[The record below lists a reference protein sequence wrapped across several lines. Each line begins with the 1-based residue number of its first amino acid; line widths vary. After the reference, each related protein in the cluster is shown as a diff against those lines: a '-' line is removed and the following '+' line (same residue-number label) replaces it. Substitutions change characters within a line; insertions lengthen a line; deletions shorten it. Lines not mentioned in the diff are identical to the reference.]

1 MTRTILHSDM
11 NNCYA
16 SIERKLDPSLVGKRL
31 VVCGSVEDRHS
42 IVLAKSY
49 EAKAFGVKTGDSLY
63 EAKMK
68 CPDLVAVRPH
78 YDEYLKFSKL
88 AHKIYYSYTN
98 QVEPFGLDECWL
110 DVTGSEKLFGS
121 GEKIAHDIK
130 ERIKKELGITVSIG
144 VSYNKIFAK
153 LGSDLKKPDAVTLI
167 PKEHFKEIVW
177 PLDTDKI
184 IGIGNKTKK
193 KLMYMNINTLG
204 ELAKTD
210 VNLLKRKLGLRGL
223 YLWQYA
229 NGYDTSEVC
238 DYYHHDKIKSIS
250 RGVTTKADLNS
261 YYEVKKIFEEL
272 AIDVSKKLI
281 EENLKAG
288 GVRISIRDKNLE
300 TLSFQKV
307 FTETSISAL
316 RLNDKAMELFEERY
330 DFKEGIRSLTI
341 SAINLTRNTKSEQIS
356 LFAPKQIVKDDRLE
370 KVFNEIRNKFGK
382 DKIGYLGL
390 KLNNKMP
397 EKPSVVTLPSGFRNI
412 KQESVS

>member
-16 SIERKLDPSLVGKRL
+16 SIERKLNPSLVGKRL

-49 EAKAFGVKTGDSLY
+49 EAKAFGVKTGDSLF

-68 CPDLVAVRPH
+68 CPGLVAVKPH
-78 YDEYLKFSKL
+78 YDEYFKFSKL

-110 DVTGSEKLFGS
+110 DVTGSKKLFGN
-121 GEKIAHDIK
+121 GETIAHEIK

-153 LGSDLKKPDAVTLI
+153 LGSDLKKPDAVTVI
-167 PKEHFKEIVW
+167 SKNDFKEIVW
-177 PLDTDKI
+177 QLSTDAI
-184 IGIGNKTKK
+184 IGIGSKTKK

-204 ELAKTD
+204 ELAKAD
-210 VNLLKRKLGLRGL
+210 VNLLKRKLGIRGL

-238 DYYHHDKIKSIS
+238 DYYHRDKIKSIS
-250 RGVTTKADLNS
+250 RGVTTKVDLNS
-261 YYEVKKIFEEL
+261 YDEVKKIFEEL
-272 AIDVSKKLI
+272 AIEVSKKLI
-281 EENLKAG
+281 EEDLKAG
-288 GVRISIRDKNLE
+288 GVRITIRDKNLDYV
-300 TLSFQKV
+300 SFQKV

-316 RLNDKAMELFEERY
+316 RLNDKAMELFKERY
-330 DFKEGIRSLTI
+330 DFKEAIRSLTI
-341 SAINLTRNTKSEQIS
+341 SAINLTRNTKTEQLS
-356 LFAPKQIVKDDRLE
+356 LFAPKKVIRDDRLE
-370 KVFNEIRNKFGK
+370 KVFNEIRKKFGK

-390 KLNNKMP
+390 ELNSKMP
-397 EKPSVVTLPSGFRNI
+397 EKPSVVTLPSGFKNMI
-412 KQESVS
+412 

>member
-31 VVCGSVEDRHS
+31 VVCGSARDRHS
-42 IVLAKSY
+42 IVLAKSC
-49 EAKAFGVKTGDSLY
+49 EAKAFGVKTGDSLF

-68 CPDLVAVRPH
+68 CPGLVAVKPH
-78 YDEYLKFSKL
+78 YDEYFKFSKL

-121 GEKIAHDIK
+121 GETIAHEIK

-153 LGSDLKKPDAVTLI
+153 LGSDLKKPDAVTVI
-167 PKEHFKEIVW
+167 SKNDFKEIVW
-177 PLDTDKI
+177 PLSTDAI
-184 IGIGNKTKK
+184 IGIGSKTKK

-204 ELAKTD
+204 KLAKAD
-210 VNLLKRKLGLRGL
+210 VNLLKRKLGIRGL

-238 DYYHHDKIKSIS
+238 DYYHRDRIKSIS

-261 YYEVKKIFEEL
+261 YDEVKKIFEEL
-272 AIDVSKKLI
+272 AIEVSKKLI
-281 EENLKAG
+281 EEDLKAG
-288 GVRISIRDKNLE
+288 GVRITIRDKNLDYV
-300 TLSFQKV
+300 SFQKV

-316 RLNDKAMELFEERY
+316 RLNDKAMELFKERY
-330 DFKEGIRSLTI
+330 DFKEAIRSLTI
-341 SAINLTRNTKSEQIS
+341 SAINLTKNTKTEQLS
-356 LFAPKQIVKDDRLE
+356 LFAPKKVIKDDRLE
-370 KVFNEIRNKFGK
+370 KVFNEIREKFGS

-390 KLNNKMP
+390 ELNSKMP
-397 EKPSVVTLPSGFRNI
+397 EKPSVVTLPSGFKNI
-412 KQESVS
+412 I

>member
-16 SIERKLDPSLVGKRL
+16 SIERKLNPSLVGKRL

-49 EAKAFGVKTGDSLY
+49 EAKAFGVKTGDSLF

-68 CPDLVAVRPH
+68 CPGLVAVKPH
-78 YDEYLKFSKL
+78 YDEYFKFSKL

-121 GEKIAHDIK
+121 GETIAHEIK

-153 LGSDLKKPDAVTLI
+153 LGSDLKKPDAVTVI
-167 PKEHFKEIVW
+167 SKNDFKEIVW
-177 PLDTDKI
+177 PLSTDSI
-184 IGIGNKTKK
+184 IGIGSKTKK

-204 ELAKTD
+204 ELAKAD
-210 VNLLKRKLGLRGL
+210 VNLLKRKLGIRGL

-238 DYYHHDKIKSIS
+238 DYYHRDKIKSIS

-261 YYEVKKIFEEL
+261 YDEVKKIFEEL
-272 AIDVSKKLI
+272 AIEVSKKLI
-281 EENLKAG
+281 EEDLKAG
-288 GVRISIRDKNLE
+288 GVRITIRDKNLDYV
-300 TLSFQKV
+300 SFQKV

-316 RLNDKAMELFEERY
+316 RLNDKAMELFKERY
-330 DFKEGIRSLTI
+330 DFKEAIRSLTI
-341 SAINLTRNTKSEQIS
+341 SAINLTRNTKTEQLS
-356 LFAPKQIVKDDRLE
+356 LFAPKKVIRDDRLE
-370 KVFNEIRNKFGK
+370 KVFNEIREKFGS

-390 KLNNKMP
+390 ELNSKMP
-397 EKPSVVTLPSGFRNI
+397 EKPSVVTLPSGFKNMI
-412 KQESVS
+412 

>member
-1 MTRTILHSDM
+1 M

-16 SIERKLDPSLVGKRL
+16 SIERKLNPSLVGKRL

-49 EAKAFGVKTGDSLY
+49 EAKAFGVKTGDSLF

-68 CPDLVAVRPH
+68 CPGLVAVKPH
-78 YDEYLKFSKL
+78 YDEYFKFSKL

-121 GEKIAHDIK
+121 GETIAHEIK

-153 LGSDLKKPDAVTLI
+153 LGSDLKKPDAVTVI
-167 PKEHFKEIVW
+167 SKNDFKDIVW
-177 PLDTDKI
+177 PLSTDAI
-184 IGIGNKTKK
+184 IGIGSKTKK

-204 ELAKTD
+204 ELAKAD
-210 VNLLKRKLGLRGL
+210 VNLLKRKLGIRGL

-238 DYYHHDKIKSIS
+238 DYYHRDKIKSIS

-261 YYEVKKIFEEL
+261 YDEVKKIFEEL
-272 AIDVSKKLI
+272 AIEVSKKLI
-281 EENLKAG
+281 EEDLKAG
-288 GVRISIRDKNLE
+288 GVRITIRDKNLDYV
-300 TLSFQKV
+300 SFQKV

-316 RLNDKAMELFEERY
+316 RLNDKAMELFKERY
-330 DFKEGIRSLTI
+330 DFKEAIRSLTI
-341 SAINLTRNTKSEQIS
+341 SAINLTMNTKTEQLS
-356 LFAPKQIVKDDRLE
+356 LFAPKKIIKDDRLE
-370 KVFNEIRNKFGK
+370 KVFNEIREKFGS

-390 KLNNKMP
+390 ELNSKMP
-397 EKPSVVTLPSGFRNI
+397 EKPSVVTLPSGFKNMI
-412 KQESVS
+412 

>member
-16 SIERKLDPSLVGKRL
+16 SIERKLNPSLVGKRL
-31 VVCGSVEDRHS
+31 IVCGSARDRHS

-49 EAKAFGVKTGDSLY
+49 EAKAFGVKTGDSLF

-68 CPDLVAVRPH
+68 CPGLVAVKPH
-78 YDEYLKFSKL
+78 YDEYFKFSKL

-121 GEKIAHDIK
+121 GETIAHEIK

-153 LGSDLKKPDAVTLI
+153 LGSDLKKPDAVTVI
-167 PKEHFKEIVW
+167 SKNDFKEIVW
-177 PLDTDKI
+177 PLSTDAI
-184 IGIGNKTKK
+184 IGIGSKTKK

-204 ELAKTD
+204 ELAKAD
-210 VNLLKRKLGLRGL
+210 VNLLKRKLGIRGL

-238 DYYHHDKIKSIS
+238 DYYHRDKIKSIS

-261 YYEVKKIFEEL
+261 YDEVKKIFEEL
-272 AIDVSKKLI
+272 AIEVSKKLI

-288 GVRISIRDKNLE
+288 GVRITIRDKNLDYV
-300 TLSFQKV
+300 SFQKV

-316 RLNDKAMELFEERY
+316 RLNDKAMELFKERY
-330 DFKEGIRSLTI
+330 DFKEAIRSLTI
-341 SAINLTRNTKSEQIS
+341 SAINLTRNTKTEQLS
-356 LFAPKQIVKDDRLE
+356 LFAQKKVIKDDRLE
-370 KVFNEIRNKFGK
+370 KVFNDIREKFGK

-390 KLNNKMP
+390 ELNSKMP
-397 EKPSVVTLPSGFRNI
+397 EKPSVVTLPSGFKNMI
-412 KQESVS
+412 

>member
-16 SIERKLDPSLVGKRL
+16 SIERKLNPSLVGKRL
-31 VVCGSVEDRHS
+31 VVCGSARDRHS

-49 EAKAFGVKTGDSLY
+49 EAKAFGVKTGDSLF

-68 CPDLVAVRPH
+68 CPGLVAVKPH
-78 YDEYLKFSKL
+78 YDEYFKFSKL

-110 DVTGSEKLFGS
+110 DVTGSKKLFGS
-121 GEKIAHDIK
+121 GEAIAHEIK

-153 LGSDLKKPDAVTLI
+153 LGSDLKKPDAVTVI
-167 PKEHFKEIVW
+167 SKNDFKEIVW
-177 PLDTDKI
+177 PLSTDAI
-184 IGIGNKTKK
+184 IGIGSKTKK

-204 ELAKTD
+204 ELAKAD
-210 VNLLKRKLGLRGL
+210 VNLLKRKLGIRGL
-223 YLWQYA
+223 YLWKYA

-238 DYYHHDKIKSIS
+238 DYYHRDKIKSIS

-261 YYEVKKIFEEL
+261 YDEVKKIFEEL
-272 AIDVSKKLI
+272 AIEVSKKLI
-281 EENLKAG
+281 EEDLKAG
-288 GVRISIRDKNLE
+288 GVRITIRDKNLDYV
-300 TLSFQKV
+300 SFQKV

-316 RLNDKAMELFEERY
+316 RLNDKAMELFKERY
-330 DFKEGIRSLTI
+330 DFKEAIRSLTI
-341 SAINLTRNTKSEQIS
+341 SAINLTMNTKTEQLS
-356 LFAPKQIVKDDRLE
+356 LFATKKVIKDDRLE
-370 KVFNEIRNKFGK
+370 KAFNEIREKFGK

-390 KLNNKMP
+390 ELNSKMP
-397 EKPSVVTLPSGFRNI
+397 EKPSVVTLPSGFKNI
-412 KQESVS
+412 I

>member
-16 SIERKLDPSLVGKRL
+16 SIERKLNPSLVGKRL
-31 VVCGSVEDRHS
+31 VVCGSARDRHS

-49 EAKAFGVKTGDSLY
+49 EAKAFGVKTGDSLF

-68 CPDLVAVRPH
+68 CPGLVAVKPH
-78 YDEYLKFSKL
+78 YDEYFKFSKL

-110 DVTGSEKLFGS
+110 DVTGSKKLFGS
-121 GEKIAHDIK
+121 GETIAHEIK

-153 LGSDLKKPDAVTLI
+153 LGSDLKKPDAVTVI
-167 PKEHFKEIVW
+167 SKNDFKEIVW
-177 PLDTDKI
+177 PLSTDSI
-184 IGIGNKTKK
+184 IGIGSKTKK

-204 ELAKTD
+204 ELAKAD
-210 VNLLKRKLGLRGL
+210 VNLLKRKLGIRGL

-238 DYYHHDKIKSIS
+238 DYYHRDKIKSIS

-261 YYEVKKIFEEL
+261 YDEVKKIFEEL
-272 AIDVSKKLI
+272 AIEVSKKLI
-281 EENLKAG
+281 EEDLKAG
-288 GVRISIRDKNLE
+288 GVRITIRDKNLDYV
-300 TLSFQKV
+300 SFQKV

-316 RLNDKAMELFEERY
+316 RLNDKAMELFKERY
-330 DFKEGIRSLTI
+330 DFKEAIRSLTI
-341 SAINLTRNTKSEQIS
+341 SAINLTRNTKTEQLS
-356 LFAPKQIVKDDRLE
+356 LFAPKKVIKDDRLE
-370 KVFNEIRNKFGK
+370 KVFNEIREKFGS

-390 KLNNKMP
+390 ELNSKMP
-397 EKPSVVTLPSGFRNI
+397 EKPSVVTLPSGFKNM
-412 KQESVS
+412 V

>member
-16 SIERKLDPSLVGKRL
+16 PIERKLDPSLVGKRL
-31 VVCGSVEDRHS
+31 VVCGSARDRHS
-42 IVLAKSY
+42 IVLAKSC
-49 EAKAFGVKTGDSLY
+49 EAKAFGVKTGDSLF

-68 CPDLVAVRPH
+68 CPGLVAVKPH
-78 YDEYLKFSKL
+78 YDEYFKFSKL

-121 GEKIAHDIK
+121 GETIAHEIK

-153 LGSDLKKPDAVTLI
+153 LGSDLKKPDAVTVI
-167 PKEHFKEIVW
+167 SKNDFKEIVW
-177 PLDTDKI
+177 PLSTDAI
-184 IGIGNKTKK
+184 IGIGSKTKK

-204 ELAKTD
+204 KLAKAD
-210 VNLLKRKLGLRGL
+210 VNLLKRKLGIRGL

-238 DYYHHDKIKSIS
+238 DYYHRDRIKSIS

-261 YYEVKKIFEEL
+261 YDEVKKIFEEL
-272 AIDVSKKLI
+272 AIEVSKKLI
-281 EENLKAG
+281 EEDLKAG
-288 GVRISIRDKNLE
+288 GVRITIRDKNLDYV
-300 TLSFQKV
+300 SFQKV

-316 RLNDKAMELFEERY
+316 RLNDKAMELFKERY
-330 DFKEGIRSLTI
+330 DFKEAIRSLTI
-341 SAINLTRNTKSEQIS
+341 SAINLTKNTKTEQLS
-356 LFAPKQIVKDDRLE
+356 LFAPKKVIKDDRLE
-370 KVFNEIRNKFGK
+370 KVFNEIREKFGS

-390 KLNNKMP
+390 ELNSKMP
-397 EKPSVVTLPSGFRNI
+397 EKPSVVTLPSGFKNI
-412 KQESVS
+412 I

>member
-16 SIERKLDPSLVGKRL
+16 SIERKLNPSLVGKRL

-49 EAKAFGVKTGDSLY
+49 EAKAFGVKTGDSLF

-68 CPDLVAVRPH
+68 CPGLVAVKPH
-78 YDEYLKFSKL
+78 YDEYFKFSKL

-110 DVTGSEKLFGS
+110 DVTGSKKLFGS
-121 GEKIAHDIK
+121 GESIAHEIK

-153 LGSDLKKPDAVTLI
+153 LGSDLKKPDAVTVI
-167 PKEHFKEIVW
+167 SKNDFKEIVW
-177 PLDTDKI
+177 PLSTDAI
-184 IGIGNKTKK
+184 IGIGSKTKK

-204 ELAKTD
+204 KLAKAD
-210 VNLLKRKLGLRGL
+210 VNLLKRKLGIRGL

-238 DYYHHDKIKSIS
+238 DYYHRDRIKSIS

-261 YYEVKKIFEEL
+261 YDEVKKIFEEL
-272 AIDVSKKLI
+272 AIEVSKKLI
-281 EENLKAG
+281 EEDLKAG
-288 GVRISIRDKNLE
+288 GVRITIRDKNLDYV
-300 TLSFQKV
+300 SFQKV

-316 RLNDKAMELFEERY
+316 RLNDKAMELFKDRY
-330 DFKEGIRSLTI
+330 DFKEAIRSLTI
-341 SAINLTRNTKSEQIS
+341 SAINLTKNTKTEQLS
-356 LFAPKQIVKDDRLE
+356 LFAPKKVIKDDRLE
-370 KVFNEIRNKFGK
+370 KVFNEIREKFGS

-390 KLNNKMP
+390 ELNSKMP
-397 EKPSVVTLPSGFRNI
+397 EKPSVVTLPSGFKNI
-412 KQESVS
+412 I

>member
-16 SIERKLDPSLVGKRL
+16 SIERKLNPSLVGKRL

-49 EAKAFGVKTGDSLY
+49 EAKAFGVKTGDSLF

-68 CPDLVAVRPH
+68 CPGLVAVKPH
-78 YDEYLKFSKL
+78 YDEYFKFSKL

-121 GEKIAHDIK
+121 GETIAHEIK

-153 LGSDLKKPDAVTLI
+153 LGSDLKKPDAVTVI
-167 PKEHFKEIVW
+167 SKNDFKEIVW
-177 PLDTDKI
+177 PLSTDAI
-184 IGIGNKTKK
+184 IGIGSKTKK

-204 ELAKTD
+204 ELAKAD
-210 VNLLKRKLGLRGL
+210 ANLLKRKLGIRGL
-223 YLWQYA
+223 YLWHYA

-238 DYYHHDKIKSIS
+238 DYYHRDKIKSIS

-261 YYEVKKIFEEL
+261 YDEVKKIFEEL
-272 AIDVSKKLI
+272 AIEVSKKLI
-281 EENLKAG
+281 EEDLKAG
-288 GVRISIRDKNLE
+288 GVRITIRDKNLSYV
-300 TLSFQKV
+300 SFQKV
-307 FTETSISAL
+307 FSETSISAL
-316 RLNDKAMELFEERY
+316 RLNDKAMELFKERY
-330 DFKEGIRSLTI
+330 DFKEAIRSLTI
-341 SAINLTRNTKSEQIS
+341 SAINLTRNTKTEQLS
-356 LFAPKQIVKDDRLE
+356 LFAPKKVIKDDRLE
-370 KVFNEIRNKFGK
+370 KVFNEIREKFGK

-390 KLNNKMP
+390 ELNSKMP
-397 EKPSVVTLPSGFRNI
+397 EKPSVVTLPSGFKNMI
-412 KQESVS
+412 

>member
-16 SIERKLDPSLVGKRL
+16 SIERKLNPSLVGKRL

-49 EAKAFGVKTGDSLY
+49 EAKAFGVKTGDSLF

-68 CPDLVAVRPH
+68 CPGLVAVKPH
-78 YDEYLKFSKL
+78 YDEYFKFSKL

-110 DVTGSEKLFGS
+110 DVTGSKKLFGS
-121 GEKIAHDIK
+121 GEAIAHEIK

-144 VSYNKIFAK
+144 VSYNKIFSK
-153 LGSDLKKPDAVTLI
+153 LGSDLKKPDAVTVI
-167 PKEHFKEIVW
+167 SKNDFKEIVW
-177 PLDTDKI
+177 PLSTDAI
-184 IGIGNKTKK
+184 IGIGSKTKK

-204 ELAKTD
+204 ELAKAD
-210 VNLLKRKLGLRGL
+210 VNLLKRKLGIRGL

-238 DYYHHDKIKSIS
+238 DYYHRDKIKSIS
-250 RGVTTKADLNS
+250 RGVTTKANLNS
-261 YYEVKKIFEEL
+261 YDEVKKIFEEL
-272 AIDVSKKLI
+272 AIEVSKKLI
-281 EENLKAG
+281 EEDLKAG
-288 GVRISIRDKNLE
+288 GVRITIRDKNLDYV
-300 TLSFQKV
+300 SFQKV

-316 RLNDKAMELFEERY
+316 RLNDKAMELFKERY
-330 DFKEGIRSLTI
+330 DFKEAIRSLTI
-341 SAINLTRNTKSEQIS
+341 SAINLTRNTKTEQLS
-356 LFAPKQIVKDDRLE
+356 LFAPKKVIKDDRLE
-370 KVFNEIRNKFGK
+370 KVFNEIREKFGK

-390 KLNNKMP
+390 ELNSKMP
-397 EKPSVVTLPSGFRNI
+397 EKPSVVTLPSGFKNI
-412 KQESVS
+412 I

>member
-16 SIERKLDPSLVGKRL
+16 SIERKLNPSLVGKRL

-49 EAKAFGVKTGDSLY
+49 EAKAFGVKTGDSLF

-68 CPDLVAVRPH
+68 CPGLVAVKPH
-78 YDEYLKFSKL
+78 YDEYFKFSKL

-110 DVTGSEKLFGS
+110 DVTGSKKLFGS
-121 GEKIAHDIK
+121 GEAIAHEIK

-153 LGSDLKKPDAVTLI
+153 LGSDLKKPDAVTVI
-167 PKEHFKEIVW
+167 SKNDFKEIVW
-177 PLDTDKI
+177 PLSTDAI
-184 IGIGNKTKK
+184 IGIGSKTKK

-204 ELAKTD
+204 ELAKAD
-210 VNLLKRKLGLRGL
+210 VNLLKRKLGIRGL

-238 DYYHHDKIKSIS
+238 DYYHRDRIKSIS

-261 YYEVKKIFEEL
+261 YDEVKKIFEEL
-272 AIDVSKKLI
+272 AIEVSKKLI
-281 EENLKAG
+281 EEDLKAG
-288 GVRISIRDKNLE
+288 GVRITIRDKNLDYV
-300 TLSFQKV
+300 SFQKV

-316 RLNDKAMELFEERY
+316 RLNDKAMELFKERY
-330 DFKEGIRSLTI
+330 DFKEAIRSLTI
-341 SAINLTRNTKSEQIS
+341 SAINLTKNTKTEQLS
-356 LFAPKQIVKDDRLE
+356 LFAPKKVIKDDRLE
-370 KVFNEIRNKFGK
+370 KVFNEIREKFGS

-390 KLNNKMP
+390 ELNSKMP
-397 EKPSVVTLPSGFRNI
+397 EKPSVVTLPSGFKNI
-412 KQESVS
+412 I

>member
-16 SIERKLDPSLVGKRL
+16 SIERKLNPSLVGKRL

-49 EAKAFGVKTGDSLY
+49 EAKAFGVKTGDSLF

-68 CPDLVAVRPH
+68 CPGLVAVKPH
-78 YDEYLKFSKL
+78 YDEYFKFSKL

-110 DVTGSEKLFGS
+110 DVTGSKKLFGS
-121 GEKIAHDIK
+121 GETIAHEIK

-153 LGSDLKKPDAVTLI
+153 LGSDLKKPDAVTVI
-167 PKEHFKEIVW
+167 SKNDFKEIVW
-177 PLDTDKI
+177 PLSTDAI
-184 IGIGNKTKK
+184 IGIGSKTKK

-204 ELAKTD
+204 ELAKAD
-210 VNLLKRKLGLRGL
+210 VNLLKRKLGIRGL

-229 NGYDTSEVC
+229 NGYDNSEVC
-238 DYYHHDKIKSIS
+238 DYYHRDKIKSIS

-261 YYEVKKIFEEL
+261 YDEVKKIFEEL
-272 AIDVSKKLI
+272 AIEVSKKLI
-281 EENLKAG
+281 EEDLKAG
-288 GVRISIRDKNLE
+288 GVRITIRDKNLDYV
-300 TLSFQKV
+300 SFQKV

-316 RLNDKAMELFEERY
+316 RLNDKAMELFKERY
-330 DFKEGIRSLTI
+330 DFKEAIRSLTI
-341 SAINLTRNTKSEQIS
+341 SAINLTRNTKSEQLS
-356 LFAPKQIVKDDRLE
+356 LFAPKKVIKDDRLE
-370 KVFNEIRNKFGK
+370 KVFNEIREKFGK

-390 KLNNKMP
+390 ELNSKMP
-397 EKPSVVTLPSGFRNI
+397 EKPSVVTLPSGFKNMI
-412 KQESVS
+412 

>member
-16 SIERKLDPSLVGKRL
+16 SIERKLNPSLVGKRL

-49 EAKAFGVKTGDSLY
+49 EAKAFGVKTGDSLF

-68 CPDLVAVRPH
+68 CPGLVAVKPH
-78 YDEYLKFSKL
+78 YDEYFKFSKL

-121 GEKIAHDIK
+121 GETIAHEIK

-153 LGSDLKKPDAVTLI
+153 LGSDLKKPDAVTVI
-167 PKEHFKEIVW
+167 AKDDFKEIVW
-177 PLDTDKI
+177 PLSTDAI
-184 IGIGNKTKK
+184 IGIGSKTKK

-204 ELAKTD
+204 ELAKAD
-210 VNLLKRKLGLRGL
+210 VNLLKRKLGIRGL

-229 NGYDTSEVC
+229 NGYDNSEVC
-238 DYYHHDKIKSIS
+238 DYYHRDKIKSIS

-261 YYEVKKIFEEL
+261 YDEVKKIFEEL
-272 AIDVSKKLI
+272 AIEVSKKLI
-281 EENLKAG
+281 EEDLKAG
-288 GVRISIRDKNLE
+288 GVRITIRDKNLDYV
-300 TLSFQKV
+300 SFQKV

-316 RLNDKAMELFEERY
+316 RLNDKAMELFKERY
-330 DFKEGIRSLTI
+330 DFKEAIRSLTI
-341 SAINLTRNTKSEQIS
+341 SAINLTRNTKTEQLS
-356 LFAPKQIVKDDRLE
+356 LFAPKKVIKDDRLE
-370 KVFNEIRNKFGK
+370 KVFNEIREKFGS

-390 KLNNKMP
+390 ELNSKMP
-397 EKPSVVTLPSGFRNI
+397 EKPSVVTLPSGFKNMI
-412 KQESVS
+412 

>member
-16 SIERKLDPSLVGKRL
+16 SIERKLNPSLVGKRL

-49 EAKAFGVKTGDSLY
+49 EAKAFGVKTGDSLF

-68 CPDLVAVRPH
+68 CPGLVAVKPH
-78 YDEYLKFSKL
+78 YDEYFKFSKL

-121 GEKIAHDIK
+121 GETIAHEIK

-153 LGSDLKKPDAVTLI
+153 LGSDLKKPDAVTVI
-167 PKEHFKEIVW
+167 SKNDFKEIVW
-177 PLDTDKI
+177 PLSTDAI
-184 IGIGNKTKK
+184 IGIGSKTKK

-204 ELAKTD
+204 ELAKAD
-210 VNLLKRKLGLRGL
+210 ANLLKRKLGIRGL
-223 YLWQYA
+223 YLWHYA

-238 DYYHHDKIKSIS
+238 DYYHRDKIKSIS

-261 YYEVKKIFEEL
+261 YDEVKKIFEEL
-272 AIDVSKKLI
+272 AIEVSKKLI
-281 EENLKAG
+281 EEDLKAG
-288 GVRISIRDKNLE
+288 GVRITIRDKNLSYV
-300 TLSFQKV
+300 SFQKI
-307 FTETSISAL
+307 FSETSISAL
-316 RLNDKAMELFEERY
+316 RLNDKAMELFKERY
-330 DFKEGIRSLTI
+330 DFKEAIRSLTI
-341 SAINLTRNTKSEQIS
+341 SAINLTRNTKTEQLS
-356 LFAPKQIVKDDRLE
+356 LFAPKKVIKDDRLE
-370 KVFNEIRNKFGK
+370 KVFNEIREKFGK

-390 KLNNKMP
+390 ELNSKMP
-397 EKPSVVTLPSGFRNI
+397 EKPSVVTLPSGFKNMI
-412 KQESVS
+412 

>member
-16 SIERKLDPSLVGKRL
+16 SIERKLNPSLVGKRL

-49 EAKAFGVKTGDSLY
+49 EAKAFGVKTGDSLF

-68 CPDLVAVRPH
+68 CPGLVAVKPH
-78 YDEYLKFSKL
+78 YDEYFKFSKL

-121 GEKIAHDIK
+121 GEAIAHEIK

-153 LGSDLKKPDAVTLI
+153 LGSDLKKPDAVTVI
-167 PKEHFKEIVW
+167 SKNDFKEIVW
-177 PLDTDKI
+177 PLSTDAI
-184 IGIGNKTKK
+184 IGIGSKTKK

-204 ELAKTD
+204 ELAKAD
-210 VNLLKRKLGLRGL
+210 VNLLKRKLGIRGL

-238 DYYHHDKIKSIS
+238 DYYHRDKVKSIS

-261 YYEVKKIFEEL
+261 YDEVKKIFEEL
-272 AIDVSKKLI
+272 AIEVSKKLI
-281 EENLKAG
+281 EEDLKAG
-288 GVRISIRDKNLE
+288 GVRITIRDKNLDYV
-300 TLSFQKV
+300 SFQKV

-316 RLNDKAMELFEERY
+316 RLNDKAMELFKERY
-330 DFKEGIRSLTI
+330 DFKEAIRSLTI
-341 SAINLTRNTKSEQIS
+341 SAINLTRNTKTEQLS
-356 LFAPKQIVKDDRLE
+356 LFAPKKVIKDDRLE
-370 KVFNEIRNKFGK
+370 KVFNEIREKFGS

-390 KLNNKMP
+390 ELNSKMP
-397 EKPSVVTLPSGFRNI
+397 EKPSVVTLPSGFKNMI
-412 KQESVS
+412 

>member
-16 SIERKLDPSLVGKRL
+16 SIERKLNPSLVGKRL

-49 EAKAFGVKTGDSLY
+49 EAKAFGVKTGDSLF

-68 CPDLVAVRPH
+68 CPGLVAVKPH
-78 YDEYLKFSKL
+78 YDEYFKFSKL

-121 GEKIAHDIK
+121 GETIAHEIK
-130 ERIKKELGITVSIG
+130 ECIKKELGITVSIG

-153 LGSDLKKPDAVTLI
+153 LGSDLKKPDAVTVI
-167 PKEHFKEIVW
+167 KKDDFKEIVW
-177 PLDTDKI
+177 PLSTDAI
-184 IGIGNKTKK
+184 IGIGSKTKK

-210 VNLLKRKLGLRGL
+210 VNLLKRKLGIRGL

-238 DYYHHDKIKSIS
+238 DYHHRDRIKSIS

-261 YYEVKKIFEEL
+261 YDEVKKIFEEL
-272 AIDVSKKLI
+272 AIEVSKKLI
-281 EENLKAG
+281 EEDLKAG
-288 GVRISIRDKNLE
+288 GVRITIRDKNLDYV
-300 TLSFQKV
+300 SFQKV

-316 RLNDKAMELFEERY
+316 RLNDKAMELFKERY
-330 DFKEGIRSLTI
+330 DFKEAIRSLTI
-341 SAINLTRNTKSEQIS
+341 SAINLTRNTKTEQLS
-356 LFAPKQIVKDDRLE
+356 LFAPKKVIKDDRLE
-370 KVFNEIRNKFGK
+370 KAFNEIRKKFGK

-390 KLNNKMP
+390 ELNSKMP
-397 EKPSVVTLPSGFRNI
+397 EKPSVVTLPSGFKNMI
-412 KQESVS
+412 

>member
-16 SIERKLDPSLVGKRL
+16 SIERKLNPSLVGKRL

-49 EAKAFGVKTGDSLY
+49 EAKAFGVKTGDSLF

-68 CPDLVAVRPH
+68 CPGLVAVKPH
-78 YDEYLKFSKL
+78 YDEYFKFSKL

-121 GEKIAHDIK
+121 GEAIAHEIK

-153 LGSDLKKPDAVTLI
+153 LGSDLKKPDAVTVI
-167 PKEHFKEIVW
+167 KKDDFKEIVW
-177 PLDTDKI
+177 PLSTDAI
-184 IGIGNKTKK
+184 IGIGSKTKK

-204 ELAKTD
+204 ELAKAD
-210 VNLLKRKLGLRGL
+210 VNLLKRKLGIRGL

-229 NGYDTSEVC
+229 NGYDSSEVC
-238 DYYHHDKIKSIS
+238 DYYHRDKIKSIS

-261 YYEVKKIFEEL
+261 YDEVKKIFEEL
-272 AIDVSKKLI
+272 AIEVSKKLI
-281 EENLKAG
+281 EEDLKAG
-288 GVRISIRDKNLE
+288 GVRITIRDKNLDYV
-300 TLSFQKV
+300 SFQKV
-307 FTETSISAL
+307 FNETSISAL
-316 RLNDKAMELFEERY
+316 RLNDKAMELFKERY
-330 DFKEGIRSLTI
+330 DFKEAIRSLTI
-341 SAINLTRNTKSEQIS
+341 SAINLTRNTKTEQLS
-356 LFAPKQIVKDDRLE
+356 LFAPKKVIKDDRLE
-370 KVFNEIRNKFGK
+370 KVFNEIREKFGS

-390 KLNNKMP
+390 ELNSKMP
-397 EKPSVVTLPSGFRNI
+397 EKPSVVTLPSGFKNMI
-412 KQESVS
+412 

>member
-16 SIERKLDPSLVGKRL
+16 SIERKLNPSLVGKRL

-49 EAKAFGVKTGDSLY
+49 EAKAFGVKTGDSLF

-68 CPDLVAVRPH
+68 CPGLVAVKPH
-78 YDEYLKFSKL
+78 YDEYFKFSKL

-121 GEKIAHDIK
+121 GEAIAHEIK

-153 LGSDLKKPDAVTLI
+153 LGSDLKKPDAVTVI
-167 PKEHFKEIVW
+167 KKDDFKEIVW
-177 PLDTDKI
+177 PLSTDAI
-184 IGIGNKTKK
+184 IGIGSKTKK

-204 ELAKTD
+204 ELAKAD
-210 VNLLKRKLGLRGL
+210 VNLLKRKLGIRGL

-238 DYYHHDKIKSIS
+238 DYYHRDRIKSIS
-250 RGVTTKADLNS
+250 RGVTTKADLKS
-261 YYEVKKIFEEL
+261 YDEVKKIFEEL
-272 AIDVSKKLI
+272 AIEVSKKLI
-281 EENLKAG
+281 EEDLKAG
-288 GVRISIRDKNLE
+288 GVRITIRDKNLDYV
-300 TLSFQKV
+300 SFQKV

-316 RLNDKAMELFEERY
+316 RLNDKAMELFKERY
-330 DFKEGIRSLTI
+330 DFKEAIRSLTI
-341 SAINLTRNTKSEQIS
+341 SAINLTRNTKTEQLS
-356 LFAPKQIVKDDRLE
+356 LFAPKKVIKDDRLE
-370 KVFNEIRNKFGK
+370 KVFNEIREKFGS

-390 KLNNKMP
+390 ELNSKMP
-397 EKPSVVTLPSGFRNI
+397 EKPSVVTLPSGFKNMI
-412 KQESVS
+412 

>member
-49 EAKAFGVKTGDSLY
+49 EAKAFGVKTGDSLF

-68 CPDLVAVRPH
+68 CPGLVAVKPH
-78 YDEYLKFSKL
+78 YDEYFKFSKL

-121 GEKIAHDIK
+121 GETIAHEIK

-153 LGSDLKKPDAVTLI
+153 LGSDLKKPDAVTVI
-167 PKEHFKEIVW
+167 SKNDFKEIVW
-177 PLDTDKI
+177 PLSTDAI
-184 IGIGNKTKK
+184 IGIGSKTKK
-193 KLMYMNINTLG
+193 KLMYMNIKTLG
-204 ELAKTD
+204 ELAKAD
-210 VNLLKRKLGLRGL
+210 VNLLKRKLGIRGL

-238 DYYHHDKIKSIS
+238 DYYHRDRIKSIS

-261 YYEVKKIFEEL
+261 YDEVKKIFEEL
-272 AIDVSKKLI
+272 AIEVSKKLI
-281 EENLKAG
+281 EEDLKAG
-288 GVRISIRDKNLE
+288 GVRITIRDKNLDYV
-300 TLSFQKV
+300 SFQKV

-316 RLNDKAMELFEERY
+316 RLNDKAMELFKERY
-330 DFKEGIRSLTI
+330 DFKEAIRSLTI
-341 SAINLTRNTKSEQIS
+341 SAINLTKNTKTEQLS
-356 LFAPKQIVKDDRLE
+356 LFAPKKVIKDDRLE
-370 KVFNEIRNKFGK
+370 KVFNEIREKFGK

-390 KLNNKMP
+390 ELNSKMP
-397 EKPSVVTLPSGFRNI
+397 KKPSVVTLPSGFKNMI
-412 KQESVS
+412 

>member
-16 SIERKLDPSLVGKRL
+16 SIERKLNPSLVGKRL
-31 VVCGSVEDRHS
+31 VVCGSARDRHS

-49 EAKAFGVKTGDSLY
+49 EAKAFGVKTGDSLF

-68 CPDLVAVRPH
+68 CPGLVAVKPH
-78 YDEYLKFSKL
+78 YDEYFRFSKL

-121 GEKIAHDIK
+121 GETIAHEIK

-153 LGSDLKKPDAVTLI
+153 LGSDLKKPDAVTVI
-167 PKEHFKEIVW
+167 SKNDFKEIVW
-177 PLDTDKI
+177 PLSTDSI
-184 IGIGNKTKK
+184 IGIGSKTKK

-204 ELAKTD
+204 ELAKAD
-210 VNLLKRKLGLRGL
+210 VNLLKRKLGIRGL

-238 DYYHHDKIKSIS
+238 DYYHRDKIKSIS

-261 YYEVKKIFEEL
+261 YDEVKKIFEEL
-272 AIDVSKKLI
+272 AIEVSKKLI
-281 EENLKAG
+281 EEDLKAG
-288 GVRISIRDKNLE
+288 GVRITIRDKNLDYV
-300 TLSFQKV
+300 SFQKV

-316 RLNDKAMELFEERY
+316 RLNDKAMELFKERY
-330 DFKEGIRSLTI
+330 DFKEAIRSLTI
-341 SAINLTRNTKSEQIS
+341 SAINLTRNTKTEQLS
-356 LFAPKQIVKDDRLE
+356 LFAPKKVIRDDRLE
-370 KVFNEIRNKFGK
+370 KVFNEIREKFGS

-390 KLNNKMP
+390 ELNSKMP
-397 EKPSVVTLPSGFRNI
+397 EKPSVVTLPSGFKNMI
-412 KQESVS
+412 

>member
-16 SIERKLDPSLVGKRL
+16 SIERKLNPSLVGKRL

-49 EAKAFGVKTGDSLY
+49 EAKAFGVKTGDSLF

-68 CPDLVAVRPH
+68 CPGLVAVKPH
-78 YDEYLKFSKL
+78 YDEYFKFSKL

-121 GEKIAHDIK
+121 GETIAHEIK

-153 LGSDLKKPDAVTLI
+153 LGSDLKKPDAVTVI
-167 PKEHFKEIVW
+167 SKNDFKELVW
-177 PLDTDKI
+177 PLSTDAI
-184 IGIGNKTKK
+184 IGIGSKTKK

-204 ELAKTD
+204 ELAKAD
-210 VNLLKRKLGLRGL
+210 VNLLKRKLGIRGL

-238 DYYHHDKIKSIS
+238 DYYHRDRIKSIS
-250 RGVTTKADLNS
+250 RGVTTRADLNS
-261 YYEVKKIFEEL
+261 YDEVKKIFEEL
-272 AIDVSKKLI
+272 AIEVSKKLI
-281 EENLKAG
+281 EEDLKAG
-288 GVRISIRDKNLE
+288 GVRITIRDKNLSYV
-300 TLSFQKV
+300 SFQKV

-316 RLNDKAMELFEERY
+316 RLNDKAMELFKERY
-330 DFKEGIRSLTI
+330 DFKEAIRSLTI
-341 SAINLTRNTKSEQIS
+341 SAINLTRNTKTEQLS
-356 LFAPKQIVKDDRLE
+356 LFAPKKVIKDDRLE
-370 KVFNEIRNKFGK
+370 KVFNEIREKFGS

-390 KLNNKMP
+390 ELNSKMP
-397 EKPSVVTLPSGFRNI
+397 EKPSVVTLPSGFKNMI
-412 KQESVS
+412 

>member
-16 SIERKLDPSLVGKRL
+16 SIERKLNPSLVGKRL

-49 EAKAFGVKTGDSLY
+49 EAKAFGVKTGDSLF

-68 CPDLVAVRPH
+68 CPGLVAVKPH
-78 YDEYLKFSKL
+78 YDEYFKFSKL

-110 DVTGSEKLFGS
+110 DVTGSKKLFGS
-121 GEKIAHDIK
+121 GETIAHEIK

-153 LGSDLKKPDAVTLI
+153 LGSDLKKPDAVTVI
-167 PKEHFKEIVW
+167 SKNDFKEIVW
-177 PLDTDKI
+177 PLSTDAI
-184 IGIGNKTKK
+184 IGIGSKTKK

-204 ELAKTD
+204 ELAKAD
-210 VNLLKRKLGLRGL
+210 VNLLKRKLGIRGL

-238 DYYHHDKIKSIS
+238 DYYHRDKIKSIS

-261 YYEVKKIFEEL
+261 YDEVKKIFEEL
-272 AIDVSKKLI
+272 AIEVSKKLI
-281 EENLKAG
+281 EEDLKAG
-288 GVRISIRDKNLE
+288 GVRITIRDKNLDYV
-300 TLSFQKV
+300 SFQKV

-316 RLNDKAMELFEERY
+316 RLNDKAMELFKERY
-330 DFKEGIRSLTI
+330 DFKEAIRSLTI
-341 SAINLTRNTKSEQIS
+341 SAINLTRNTKTEQLS
-356 LFAPKQIVKDDRLE
+356 LFAPKKIIKDDRLE
-370 KVFNEIRNKFGK
+370 KVFNEIRKKFGS

-390 KLNNKMP
+390 ELNSKMP
-397 EKPSVVTLPSGFRNI
+397 EKPSVVTLPSGFKNI
-412 KQESVS
+412 I

>member
-16 SIERKLDPSLVGKRL
+16 SIERKLNPSLVGKRL

-49 EAKAFGVKTGDSLY
+49 EAKAFGVKTGDSLF

-68 CPDLVAVRPH
+68 CPGLVAVKPH
-78 YDEYLKFSKL
+78 YDEYFKFSKL

-121 GEKIAHDIK
+121 GETIAHEIK

-153 LGSDLKKPDAVTLI
+153 LGSDLKKPDAVTVI
-167 PKEHFKEIVW
+167 SKNDFKEIVW
-177 PLDTDKI
+177 PLSTDAI
-184 IGIGNKTKK
+184 IGIGSKTKK

-204 ELAKTD
+204 ELAKAD
-210 VNLLKRKLGLRGL
+210 VNLLKRKLGIRGL

-238 DYYHHDKIKSIS
+238 DYYHRDKIKSIS

-261 YYEVKKIFEEL
+261 YDEVKKIFEEL
-272 AIDVSKKLI
+272 AIEVSKKLI
-281 EENLKAG
+281 EEDLKAG
-288 GVRISIRDKNLE
+288 GVRITIRDKNLDYV
-300 TLSFQKV
+300 SFQKV

-316 RLNDKAMELFEERY
+316 RLNDKAMELFKERY
-330 DFKEGIRSLTI
+330 DFKEAIRSLTI
-341 SAINLTRNTKSEQIS
+341 SAINLTRNTKTEQLS
-356 LFAPKQIVKDDRLE
+356 LFAPKKVIKDDRLE
-370 KVFNEIRNKFGK
+370 KVFNEIREKFGK

-390 KLNNKMP
+390 ELNSKMP
-397 EKPSVVTLPSGFRNI
+397 EKPSVVTLPSGFKNMI
-412 KQESVS
+412 

>member
-16 SIERKLDPSLVGKRL
+16 SIERKLNPSLVGKRL

-49 EAKAFGVKTGDSLY
+49 EAKAFGVKTGDSLF

-68 CPDLVAVRPH
+68 CPSLVAVKPH
-78 YDEYLKFSKL
+78 YDEYFKFSKL

-121 GEKIAHDIK
+121 GEAIAHEIK

-153 LGSDLKKPDAVTLI
+153 LGSDLKKPDAVTVI
-167 PKEHFKEIVW
+167 SKNDFKEIVW
-177 PLDTDKI
+177 PLSTDAI
-184 IGIGNKTKK
+184 IGIGSKTKK

-204 ELAKTD
+204 ELAKAD
-210 VNLLKRKLGLRGL
+210 VNLLKRKLGIRGL

-238 DYYHHDKIKSIS
+238 DYYHRDKIKSIS

-261 YYEVKKIFEEL
+261 YDEVKKIFEEL
-272 AIDVSKKLI
+272 AIEVSKKLI
-281 EENLKAG
+281 EEDLKAG
-288 GVRISIRDKNLE
+288 GVRITIRDKNLDYV
-300 TLSFQKV
+300 SFQKV

-316 RLNDKAMELFEERY
+316 RLNDKAMELFKERY
-330 DFKEGIRSLTI
+330 DFKEAIRSLTI
-341 SAINLTRNTKSEQIS
+341 SAINLTRNTKTEQLS
-356 LFAPKQIVKDDRLE
+356 LFAPKKVIKDDRLE
-370 KVFNEIRNKFGK
+370 KVFNEIREKFGK

-390 KLNNKMP
+390 ELNSKMP
-397 EKPSVVTLPSGFRNI
+397 EKPSVVTLPSGFKNMI
-412 KQESVS
+412 

>member
-16 SIERKLDPSLVGKRL
+16 SIERKLNPSLVGKRL
-31 VVCGSVEDRHS
+31 VVCGSARDRHS

-49 EAKAFGVKTGDSLY
+49 EAKAFGVKTGDSLF

-68 CPDLVAVRPH
+68 CPGLVAVKPH
-78 YDEYLKFSKL
+78 YDEYLRFSKL

-121 GEKIAHDIK
+121 GENIAHEIK

-153 LGSDLKKPDAVTLI
+153 LGSDLKKPDAVTVI
-167 PKEHFKEIVW
+167 SKNDFKEIVW
-177 PLDTDKI
+177 PLSTDSI
-184 IGIGNKTKK
+184 IGIGSKTKK

-204 ELAKTD
+204 ELAKAD
-210 VNLLKRKLGLRGL
+210 VNLLKRKIGIRGL

-238 DYYHHDKIKSIS
+238 DYYHRDKIKSIS

-261 YYEVKKIFEEL
+261 YDEVKKIFEEL
-272 AIDVSKKLI
+272 AIEVSKKLI
-281 EENLKAG
+281 EEDLKAG
-288 GVRISIRDKNLE
+288 GVRITIRDKNLDYV
-300 TLSFQKV
+300 SFQKV

-316 RLNDKAMELFEERY
+316 RLNDKAMELFKERY
-330 DFKEGIRSLTI
+330 DFKEAIRSLTI
-341 SAINLTRNTKSEQIS
+341 SAINLTRNTKTEQLS
-356 LFAPKQIVKDDRLE
+356 LFAPKKVIKDDRLE
-370 KVFNEIRNKFGK
+370 KVFNEIREKFGS

-390 KLNNKMP
+390 ELNSKMP
-397 EKPSVVTLPSGFRNI
+397 EKPSVVTLPSGFKNMI
-412 KQESVS
+412 

>member
-16 SIERKLDPSLVGKRL
+16 SIERKLNPSLVGKRL
-31 VVCGSVEDRHS
+31 VVCGSARDRHS

-49 EAKAFGVKTGDSLY
+49 EAKAFGVKTGDSLF

-68 CPDLVAVRPH
+68 CPGLVAVKPH
-78 YDEYLKFSKL
+78 YDEYFKFSKL

-121 GEKIAHDIK
+121 GETIAHEIK
-130 ERIKKELGITVSIG
+130 ERIKKEIGITVSIG

-153 LGSDLKKPDAVTLI
+153 LGSDLKKPDAVTVI
-167 PKEHFKEIVW
+167 SKNDFKEIVW
-177 PLDTDKI
+177 PLSTDAI
-184 IGIGNKTKK
+184 IGIGSKTKK

-204 ELAKTD
+204 ELAKAD
-210 VNLLKRKLGLRGL
+210 VNLLKRKLGIRGL

-238 DYYHHDKIKSIS
+238 DYYHRDKIKSIS

-261 YYEVKKIFEEL
+261 YDEVKKIFEEL
-272 AIDVSKKLI
+272 AIEVSKKLI
-281 EENLKAG
+281 EEDLKAG
-288 GVRISIRDKNLE
+288 GVRITIRDKNLDYV
-300 TLSFQKV
+300 SFQKV

-316 RLNDKAMELFEERY
+316 RLNDKAMELFKERY
-330 DFKEGIRSLTI
+330 DFKEAIRSLTI
-341 SAINLTRNTKSEQIS
+341 SAINLTMNTKTEQLS
-356 LFAPKQIVKDDRLE
+356 LFAPKKIIKDDRLE
-370 KVFNEIRNKFGK
+370 KVFNEIREKFGS

-390 KLNNKMP
+390 ELNSKMP
-397 EKPSVVTLPSGFRNI
+397 EKPNVVTLPSGFKNI
-412 KQESVS
+412 I

>member
-1 MTRTILHSDM
+1 MRRTILHSDM

-16 SIERKLDPSLVGKRL
+16 SIERKLNPSLVGKRL
-31 VVCGSVEDRHS
+31 LVCGSVEDRHS

-49 EAKAFGVKTGDSLY
+49 EAKAFGVKTGDSLF

-68 CPDLVAVRPH
+68 CPGLVAVKPH
-78 YDEYLKFSKL
+78 YDEYFKFSKL

-110 DVTGSEKLFGS
+110 DVTGSKKLFGS
-121 GEKIAHDIK
+121 GEAIAHEIK

-153 LGSDLKKPDAVTLI
+153 LGSDLKKPDAVTVI
-167 PKEHFKEIVW
+167 SKNDFKEIVW
-177 PLDTDKI
+177 PLSTDAI
-184 IGIGNKTKK
+184 IGIGSKTKK

-204 ELAKTD
+204 KLAKAD
-210 VNLLKRKLGLRGL
+210 VNLLKRKLGIRGL

-238 DYYHHDKIKSIS
+238 DYYHRDRIKSIS

-261 YYEVKKIFEEL
+261 YDEVKKIFEEL
-272 AIDVSKKLI
+272 AIEVSKKLI
-281 EENLKAG
+281 EEDLKAG
-288 GVRISIRDKNLE
+288 GVRITIRDKNLDYV
-300 TLSFQKV
+300 SFQKV

-316 RLNDKAMELFEERY
+316 RLNDKAMELFKERY
-330 DFKEGIRSLTI
+330 DFKEAIRSLTI
-341 SAINLTRNTKSEQIS
+341 SAINLTKNTKTEQLS
-356 LFAPKQIVKDDRLE
+356 LFAPKKVIKDDRLE
-370 KVFNEIRNKFGK
+370 KVFNEIREKFGS

-390 KLNNKMP
+390 ELNSKMP
-397 EKPSVVTLPSGFRNI
+397 EKPSVVTLPSGFKNMI
-412 KQESVS
+412 

>member
-1 MTRTILHSDM
+1 MRRTILHSDM

-16 SIERKLDPSLVGKRL
+16 SIERKLNPSLVGKRL

-49 EAKAFGVKTGDSLY
+49 EAKAFGVKTGDSLF

-68 CPDLVAVRPH
+68 CPGLVAVKPH
-78 YDEYLKFSKL
+78 YDEYFKFSKL

-121 GEKIAHDIK
+121 GEAIAHEIK

-153 LGSDLKKPDAVTLI
+153 LGSDLKKPDAVTVI
-167 PKEHFKEIVW
+167 SKNDFKEIVW
-177 PLDTDKI
+177 PLSTDAI
-184 IGIGNKTKK
+184 IGIGSKTKK

-204 ELAKTD
+204 KLAKAD
-210 VNLLKRKLGLRGL
+210 VNLLKRKLGIRGL

-238 DYYHHDKIKSIS
+238 DYYHRDRIKSIS

-261 YYEVKKIFEEL
+261 YDEVKKIFEEL
-272 AIDVSKKLI
+272 AIEVSKKLI
-281 EENLKAG
+281 EEDLKAG
-288 GVRISIRDKNLE
+288 GVRITIRDKNLDYV
-300 TLSFQKV
+300 SFQKV

-316 RLNDKAMELFEERY
+316 RLNDKAMELFKERY
-330 DFKEGIRSLTI
+330 DFKEAIRSLTI
-341 SAINLTRNTKSEQIS
+341 SAINLTKNTKTEQLS
-356 LFAPKQIVKDDRLE
+356 LFAPKKVIKDDRLE
-370 KVFNEIRNKFGK
+370 KVFNEIREKFGS

-390 KLNNKMP
+390 ELNSKMP
-397 EKPSVVTLPSGFRNI
+397 EKPSVVTLPSGFKNI
-412 KQESVS
+412 I

>member
-16 SIERKLDPSLVGKRL
+16 SIERKLNPSLVGKRL

-49 EAKAFGVKTGDSLY
+49 EAKAFGVKTGDSLF

-68 CPDLVAVRPH
+68 CPGLVAVKPH
-78 YDEYLKFSKL
+78 YDEYFKFSKL

-110 DVTGSEKLFGS
+110 DVTGSKKLFGS
-121 GEKIAHDIK
+121 GETIAHEIK

-153 LGSDLKKPDAVTLI
+153 LGSDLKKPDAVTVI
-167 PKEHFKEIVW
+167 SKNDFKEIVW
-177 PLDTDKI
+177 PLSTDAI
-184 IGIGNKTKK
+184 IGIGSKTKK

-204 ELAKTD
+204 ELAKAD
-210 VNLLKRKLGLRGL
+210 VNLLKRKLGIRGL

-238 DYYHHDKIKSIS
+238 DYYHRDKIKSIS

-261 YYEVKKIFEEL
+261 YDEVKKIFEEL
-272 AIDVSKKLI
+272 AIEVSKKLI
-281 EENLKAG
+281 EEDLKAG
-288 GVRISIRDKNLE
+288 GVKITIRDKNLSYV
-300 TLSFQKV
+300 SFQKV

-316 RLNDKAMELFEERY
+316 RLNDKAMELFKERY
-330 DFKEGIRSLTI
+330 DFKEAIRSLTI
-341 SAINLTRNTKSEQIS
+341 SAINLTRNTKTEQLS
-356 LFAPKQIVKDDRLE
+356 LFAPKKVIKDDRLE
-370 KVFNEIRNKFGK
+370 KVFNEIREKFGS

-390 KLNNKMP
+390 ELNSKMP
-397 EKPSVVTLPSGFRNI
+397 EKPSVVTLPSGFKNMI
-412 KQESVS
+412 

>member
-16 SIERKLDPSLVGKRL
+16 SIERKLNPSLVGKRL
-31 VVCGSVEDRHS
+31 VVCGSARDRHS

-49 EAKAFGVKTGDSLY
+49 EAKAFGVKTGDSLF

-68 CPDLVAVRPH
+68 CPGLVAVKPH
-78 YDEYLKFSKL
+78 YDEYFKFSKL

-121 GEKIAHDIK
+121 GETIAHEIK

-153 LGSDLKKPDAVTLI
+153 LGSDLKKPDAVTVI
-167 PKEHFKEIVW
+167 SKDDFKEIVW
-177 PLDTDKI
+177 PLSTDAI
-184 IGIGNKTKK
+184 IGIGSKTKK

-204 ELAKTD
+204 ELAKAD
-210 VNLLKRKLGLRGL
+210 VNLLKRKLGIRGL

-238 DYYHHDKIKSIS
+238 DYYHRDRIKSIS
-250 RGVTTKADLNS
+250 RGVTTKADLKS
-261 YYEVKKIFEEL
+261 YDEVKKIFEEL
-272 AIDVSKKLI
+272 AIEVSKKLI
-281 EENLKAG
+281 EEDLKAG
-288 GVRISIRDKNLE
+288 GVRITIRDKNLDYV
-300 TLSFQKV
+300 SFQKV

-316 RLNDKAMELFEERY
+316 RLNDKAMELFKERY
-330 DFKEGIRSLTI
+330 DFKEAIRSLTI
-341 SAINLTRNTKSEQIS
+341 SAINLTRNTKTEQLS
-356 LFAPKQIVKDDRLE
+356 LFAPKKVIKDDRLE
-370 KVFNEIRNKFGK
+370 KVFNEIREKFGS

-390 KLNNKMP
+390 ELNSKMP
-397 EKPSVVTLPSGFRNI
+397 EKPSVVTLPSGFKNMI
-412 KQESVS
+412 

>member
-49 EAKAFGVKTGDSLY
+49 EAKAFGVKTGDSLF

-68 CPDLVAVRPH
+68 CPGLVAVKPH
-78 YDEYLKFSKL
+78 YDEYFKFSKL

-121 GEKIAHDIK
+121 GEAIAHEIK

-153 LGSDLKKPDAVTLI
+153 LGSDLKKPDAVTVI
-167 PKEHFKEIVW
+167 NKNDFKEIVW
-177 PLDTDKI
+177 PLSTDAI
-184 IGIGNKTKK
+184 IGIGSKTKK

-210 VNLLKRKLGLRGL
+210 VNLLKRKLGIRGL
-223 YLWQYA
+223 YLWQCA

-238 DYYHHDKIKSIS
+238 DYYHRDRIKSIS
-250 RGVTTKADLNS
+250 RGVTTKADLDS
-261 YYEVKKIFEEL
+261 YDEVKKIFEEL
-272 AIDVSKKLI
+272 AIEVSKKLI
-281 EENLKAG
+281 EEDLKAG
-288 GVRISIRDKNLE
+288 GVRITIRDKNLDYV
-300 TLSFQKV
+300 SFQKV

-316 RLNDKAMELFEERY
+316 RLNDKAMELFKERY
-330 DFKEGIRSLTI
+330 DFKEAIRSLTI
-341 SAINLTRNTKSEQIS
+341 SAINLTRNTKSEQLS
-356 LFAPKQIVKDDRLE
+356 LFAPKKVIKDDRLE
-370 KVFNEIRNKFGK
+370 KVFNEIREKFGS

-390 KLNNKMP
+390 ELNSKMP
-397 EKPSVVTLPSGFRNI
+397 EKPSVVTLPSGFKNMI
-412 KQESVS
+412 

>member
-16 SIERKLDPSLVGKRL
+16 SIERKLNPSLVGKRL

-49 EAKAFGVKTGDSLY
+49 EAKAFGVKTGDSLF

-68 CPDLVAVRPH
+68 CPGLVAVKPH
-78 YDEYLKFSKL
+78 YDEYFKFSKL

-110 DVTGSEKLFGS
+110 DVTGSKKLFGS
-121 GEKIAHDIK
+121 GETIAHEIK

-153 LGSDLKKPDAVTLI
+153 LGSDLKKPDAVTVI
-167 PKEHFKEIVW
+167 SKNDFKEIVW
-177 PLDTDKI
+177 PLSTDAI
-184 IGIGNKTKK
+184 IGIGIKTKK

-204 ELAKTD
+204 ELAKAD
-210 VNLLKRKLGLRGL
+210 VNLLKRKLGIRGL

-238 DYYHHDKIKSIS
+238 DYYHRDKIKSIS

-261 YYEVKKIFEEL
+261 YDEVKKIFEEL
-272 AIDVSKKLI
+272 AIEVSKKLI
-281 EENLKAG
+281 EEDLKAG
-288 GVRISIRDKNLE
+288 GVRITIRDKNLDYV
-300 TLSFQKV
+300 SFQKV

-316 RLNDKAMELFEERY
+316 RLNDKAMELFKERY
-330 DFKEGIRSLTI
+330 DFKEAIRSLTI
-341 SAINLTRNTKSEQIS
+341 SAINLTRNTKTEQLS
-356 LFAPKQIVKDDRLE
+356 LFAPKKVIKDDRLE
-370 KVFNEIRNKFGK
+370 KVFNEIREKFGS

-390 KLNNKMP
+390 ELNSKMP
-397 EKPSVVTLPSGFRNI
+397 EKPSVVTLPSGFKNMI
-412 KQESVS
+412 

>member
-16 SIERKLDPSLVGKRL
+16 SIERKLNPSLVGKRL

-49 EAKAFGVKTGDSLY
+49 EAKAFGVKTGDSLF

-68 CPDLVAVRPH
+68 CPGLVAVKPH
-78 YDEYLKFSKL
+78 YDEYFKFSKL

-121 GEKIAHDIK
+121 GETIAHEIK

-153 LGSDLKKPDAVTLI
+153 LGSDLKKPDAVTVI
-167 PKEHFKEIVW
+167 KKDDFKEIVW
-177 PLDTDKI
+177 PLSTDAI
-184 IGIGNKTKK
+184 IGIGSKTKK

-204 ELAKTD
+204 ELAKAN
-210 VNLLKRKLGLRGL
+210 VNLLKRKLGIRGL

-238 DYYHHDKIKSIS
+238 DYYHRDKIKSIS

-261 YYEVKKIFEEL
+261 YDEVKKIFEEL
-272 AIDVSKKLI
+272 AIEVSKKLI
-281 EENLKAG
+281 EEDLKAG
-288 GVRISIRDKNLE
+288 GVRITIRDKNLDYV
-300 TLSFQKV
+300 SFQKV
-307 FTETSISAL
+307 FIETSISAL
-316 RLNDKAMELFEERY
+316 RLNDKAMELFKERY
-330 DFKEGIRSLTI
+330 DFKEAIRSLTI
-341 SAINLTRNTKSEQIS
+341 SAINLTRNTKTEQLN
-356 LFAPKQIVKDDRLE
+356 LFAPKKVIKDDRLE
-370 KVFNEIRNKFGK
+370 KVFNEIREKFGS

-390 KLNNKMP
+390 ELNSKMP
-397 EKPSVVTLPSGFRNI
+397 EKPNVVTLPSGFKNMI
-412 KQESVS
+412 

>member
-16 SIERKLDPSLVGKRL
+16 SIERKLNPSLVGKRL

-49 EAKAFGVKTGDSLY
+49 EAKAFGVKTGDSLF

-68 CPDLVAVRPH
+68 CPGLVAVKPH
-78 YDEYLKFSKL
+78 YDEYFKFSKL

-110 DVTGSEKLFGS
+110 DVTGSKKLFGS
-121 GEKIAHDIK
+121 GETIAHEIK

-153 LGSDLKKPDAVTLI
+153 LGSDLKKPDAVTVI
-167 PKEHFKEIVW
+167 SKNDFKDIVW
-177 PLDTDKI
+177 PLSTDAI
-184 IGIGNKTKK
+184 IGIGSKTKK

-204 ELAKTD
+204 ELAKAD
-210 VNLLKRKLGLRGL
+210 VNLLKRKLGIRGL

-238 DYYHHDKIKSIS
+238 DYYHRDKIKSIS

-261 YYEVKKIFEEL
+261 YDEVKKIFEEL
-272 AIDVSKKLI
+272 AIEVSKKLI
-281 EENLKAG
+281 EEDLKAG
-288 GVRISIRDKNLE
+288 GVRITIRDKNLDYV
-300 TLSFQKV
+300 SFQKV

-316 RLNDKAMELFEERY
+316 RLNDKAMELFKERY
-330 DFKEGIRSLTI
+330 DFKESIRSLTI
-341 SAINLTRNTKSEQIS
+341 SAINLTRNTKTEQLS
-356 LFAPKQIVKDDRLE
+356 LFVPKKVIKDDRLE
-370 KVFNEIRNKFGK
+370 KVFREIREKFGS

-390 KLNNKMP
+390 ELNSKMP
-397 EKPSVVTLPSGFRNI
+397 EKPSVVTLPSGFKNMI
-412 KQESVS
+412 

>member
-49 EAKAFGVKTGDSLY
+49 EAKAFGVKTGDSLF

-68 CPDLVAVRPH
+68 CPGLVAVKPH
-78 YDEYLKFSKL
+78 YDEYFKFSKL

-121 GEKIAHDIK
+121 GETIAHEIK

-153 LGSDLKKPDAVTLI
+153 LGSDLKKPDAVTVI
-167 PKEHFKEIVW
+167 KKDDFKEIVW
-177 PLDTDKI
+177 PLSTDAI
-184 IGIGNKTKK
+184 IGIGSKTKK

-210 VNLLKRKLGLRGL
+210 VNLLKRKLGIRGL

-238 DYYHHDKIKSIS
+238 DYYHRDKIKSIS

-261 YYEVKKIFEEL
+261 YDEVKKIFEEL
-272 AIDVSKKLI
+272 AIEVSKKLI
-281 EENLKAG
+281 EEDLKAG
-288 GVRISIRDKNLE
+288 GVRITIRDKNLSYV
-300 TLSFQKV
+300 SFQKV

-316 RLNDKAMELFEERY
+316 RLNDKAMELFKERY
-330 DFKEGIRSLTI
+330 DFKEAIRSLTI
-341 SAINLTRNTKSEQIS
+341 SAINLTRNTKTEQLS
-356 LFAPKQIVKDDRLE
+356 LFAPKKVIKDDRLE
-370 KVFNEIRNKFGK
+370 KVFNEIREKFGS

-390 KLNNKMP
+390 ELNSKMP
-397 EKPSVVTLPSGFRNI
+397 EKPSVVTLPSGFKNMI
-412 KQESVS
+412 

>member
-16 SIERKLDPSLVGKRL
+16 SIERKLNPSLVGKRL

-49 EAKAFGVKTGDSLY
+49 EAKAFGVKTGDSLF

-68 CPDLVAVRPH
+68 CPGLVAVKPH
-78 YDEYLKFSKL
+78 YDEYFKFSKL

-121 GEKIAHDIK
+121 GETIAHEIK

-153 LGSDLKKPDAVTLI
+153 LGSDLKKPDAVTVI
-167 PKEHFKEIVW
+167 SKNDFKEIVW
-177 PLDTDKI
+177 PLSTDAI
-184 IGIGNKTKK
+184 IGIGSKTKK

-210 VNLLKRKLGLRGL
+210 VNLLKRKLGIRGL

-238 DYYHHDKIKSIS
+238 DYYHRDKIKSIS

-261 YYEVKKIFEEL
+261 YDEVKKIFEEL
-272 AIDVSKKLI
+272 AIEVSKKLI
-281 EENLKAG
+281 EEDLKAG
-288 GVRISIRDKNLE
+288 GVRITIRDKNLSYV
-300 TLSFQKV
+300 SFQKV

-316 RLNDKAMELFEERY
+316 RLNDKAMELFKERY
-330 DFKEGIRSLTI
+330 DFKEAIRSLTI
-341 SAINLTRNTKSEQIS
+341 SAINLTRNTKTEQLS
-356 LFAPKQIVKDDRLE
+356 LFAPKKVIKDDRLE
-370 KVFNEIRNKFGK
+370 KVFNEIREKFGS

-390 KLNNKMP
+390 ELNSKMP
-397 EKPSVVTLPSGFRNI
+397 EKPSVVTLPSGFKNMI
-412 KQESVS
+412 

>member
-16 SIERKLDPSLVGKRL
+16 SIERKLNPSLVGKRL

-49 EAKAFGVKTGDSLY
+49 EAKAFGVKTGDSLF

-68 CPDLVAVRPH
+68 CPGLVAVKPH
-78 YDEYLKFSKL
+78 YDEYFKFSKL

-110 DVTGSEKLFGS
+110 DVTGSKKLFGS
-121 GEKIAHDIK
+121 GETIAHEIK

-153 LGSDLKKPDAVTLI
+153 LGSDLKKPDAVTVI
-167 PKEHFKEIVW
+167 SKNDFKEIVW
-177 PLDTDKI
+177 PLSTDAI
-184 IGIGNKTKK
+184 IGIGSKTKK

-204 ELAKTD
+204 ELAKAD
-210 VNLLKRKLGLRGL
+210 VNLLKRKLGIRGL
-223 YLWQYA
+223 YLWKYA

-238 DYYHHDKIKSIS
+238 DYYHRDKIKSIS

-261 YYEVKKIFEEL
+261 YDEVKKIFEEL
-272 AIDVSKKLI
+272 AIEVSKKLI
-281 EENLKAG
+281 EEDLKAG
-288 GVRISIRDKNLE
+288 GVRITIRDKNLDYV
-300 TLSFQKV
+300 SFQKV

-316 RLNDKAMELFEERY
+316 RLNDKAMELFKERY
-330 DFKEGIRSLTI
+330 DFKEAIRSLTI
-341 SAINLTRNTKSEQIS
+341 SAINLTRNTKTEQLS
-356 LFAPKQIVKDDRLE
+356 LFAPKKVIKDDRLE
-370 KVFNEIRNKFGK
+370 KVFNEIREKFGS

-390 KLNNKMP
+390 ELNSKMP
-397 EKPSVVTLPSGFRNI
+397 EKPNVVTLPSGFKNI
-412 KQESVS
+412 I

>member
-16 SIERKLDPSLVGKRL
+16 SIERKLNPSLVGKRL

-49 EAKAFGVKTGDSLY
+49 EAKAFGVKTGDSLF

-68 CPDLVAVRPH
+68 CPGLVAVKPH
-78 YDEYLKFSKL
+78 YDEYFKFSKL

-121 GEKIAHDIK
+121 GEAIAHEIK

-153 LGSDLKKPDAVTLI
+153 LGSDLKKPDAVTVI
-167 PKEHFKEIVW
+167 SKNDFKEIVW
-177 PLDTDKI
+177 PLSTDAI
-184 IGIGNKTKK
+184 IGIGSKTKK

-204 ELAKTD
+204 ELAKAD
-210 VNLLKRKLGLRGL
+210 VNLLKRKLGIRGL

-238 DYYHHDKIKSIS
+238 DYYHRDRIKSIS

-261 YYEVKKIFEEL
+261 YDEVKKIFEEL
-272 AIDVSKKLI
+272 AIEVSKKLI
-281 EENLKAG
+281 EEDLKAG
-288 GVRISIRDKNLE
+288 GVRITIRDKNLDYV
-300 TLSFQKV
+300 SFQKV

-316 RLNDKAMELFEERY
+316 RLNDKAMELFKERY
-330 DFKEGIRSLTI
+330 DFKEAIRSLTI
-341 SAINLTRNTKSEQIS
+341 SAINLTKNTKTEQLS
-356 LFAPKQIVKDDRLE
+356 LFAPKKVIKDDRLE
-370 KVFNEIRNKFGK
+370 KVFNEIREKFGS

-390 KLNNKMP
+390 ELNSKMP
-397 EKPSVVTLPSGFRNI
+397 EKPSVVTLPSGFKNI
-412 KQESVS
+412 I